1 MPDLASYLK
10 SMQDLNSEY
19 ETLYG
24 RPQGSDP
31 SEKVTG
37 KTMINGKPYYVTNLG
52 GIWNPQG
59 GETYGN
65 YLGIKDQQVDNPDD
79 PRQFTNIVARPDGG
93 YDLVSN
99 RGETYNFANPNP
111 TPSAYDSLKQ
121 KLADPKFTTDESVPF
136 NWDYNQGVLN
146 LDSIRNNALAQIGIG
161 TNRLNED
168 HQTSAM
174 SLERNTQS
182 SLRNQLDNMASQGL
196 NRSGIMQQGQA
207 DIANESARNLDQ
219 LNLQRNR
226 GLTDLELNRSNV
238 DNSYNMNIEA
248 LKKRLLDL
256 TQQNEAQR
264 NAGLLGVS

>member
-31 SEKVTG
+31 NERVTG
-37 KTMINGKPYYVTNLG
+37 KTMINGKPYYVTNYG

-59 GETYGN
+59 GETFGN
-65 YLGIKDQQVDNPDD
+65 YMGIKDQQIDDPND

-93 YDLVSN
+93 YDLISN

-121 KLADPKFTTDESVPF
+121 KLADPKFTTDESIPF
-136 NWDYNQGVLN
+136 NWDYTAGVN
-146 LDSIRNNALAQIGIG
+146 SLDNYRNTALAQIGIG

-168 HQTSAM
+168 YQTSADM
-174 SLERNTQS
+174 IQRNTQS
-182 SLRNQLDNMASQGL
+182 SLKNQLDQMASQGL
-196 NRSGIMQQGQA
+196 NRSGIMQQGQTE
-207 DIANESARNLDQ
+207 IANDSARNLDQ
-219 LNLQRNR
+219 LNLSRTR
-226 GLTDLELNRSNV
+226 GLSDLEMQRANT
-238 DNSYNMNIEA
+238 DNSYNMQLEA

-256 TQQNEAQR
+256 TQQNEASR
-264 NAGLLGVS
+264 NAGLLGVG